1 MRRVWLIAWHGFMQH
16 VTSRPFLLGVMLPLF
31 YLLLV
36 GWVPNASQ
44 TQLAL
49 LGAPV
54 RHFAV
59 IDETGEM
66 TQVIDA
72 ALEHDRLARAMVML
86 NDYAVEQ
93 ADEDLLRQKD
103 PILAELVLDSD
114 PNSAAA
120 VKALKDKGG
129 AIAAFIALRPYL
141 KPGAPRFTEPKSQ
154 FFRIELPA
162 ELVGSDDLLKSAQ
175 PYLSAEKLIRG
186 PFGPVHLWAILVIPK
201 GIFDH
206 SERLTYL
213 SDDLNRPGLREF
225 LRVAID
231 QELKRR
237 EAITL
242 FVPDESTDR
251 ILNASAEIMS
261 IDPDPEKLGAVTGLK
276 QLRVL
281 GANIVYF
288 MLFFA
293 LFMTANMVVMAL
305 VEEKSNRVAELLL
318 SCVRAETLMAG
329 KLLTGLLLAL
339 FLVTVWIVTVTSTV
353 DIFFPSAKV
362 IVKELSSTLY
372 GPGQIF
378 QIGVFFALSY
388 LTVGAFFLAA
398 GSAAN
403 SISDAQAVVAP
414 ATLVTMP
421 ICMLPLAVAYAPDS
435 LFARFASYVPFF
447 SPFTMMVRSLS
458 SPEGIDVLGSLIVS
472 FLTLW
477 WLIRIVA
484 RVFRANLLR
493 PDTPATFTG
502 FLRDLFGT
510 PKKA

>member
-1 MRRVWLIAWHGFMQH
+1 MRRVWLIAWHGFVQH
-16 VTSRPFLLGVMLPLF
+16 ATSRPFLLGVVLPMF

-44 TQLAL
+44 SQLAL
-49 LGAPV
+49 LGSPV

-59 IDETGEM
+59 IDQTGSM
-66 TQVIDA
+66 IPVIDA
-72 ALEHDRLARAMVML
+72 AVDFDNATRA
-86 NDYAVEQ
+86 NYALTEYAKEN
-93 ADEDLLRQKD
+93 ADEDKLRAGSPELAGLLLDGD
-103 PILAELVLDSD
+103 PDSQ
-114 PNSAAA
+114 NA
-120 VKALKDKGG
+120 VQAMIAKGG
-129 AIAAFIALRPYL
+129 AIAAFIELRPYL
-141 KPGAPRFTEPKSQ
+141 KPGAPTYSEPPPR
-154 FFRIELPA
+154 FFRVELP
-162 ELVGSDDLLKSAQ
+162 EDLKGSDDQLKASK
-175 PYLSAEKLIRG
+175 PYLSAEKLIPG
-186 PFGPVHLWAILVIPK
+186 PFGPIQLWAILVIPK
-201 GIFDH
+201 GVLDGN
-206 SERLTYL
+206 ERVSYIC
-213 SDDLNRPGLREF
+213 DDLNRPGLREF
-225 LRVAID
+225 LRTAVD

-237 EAITL
+237 RAAATPLEPRQIN
-242 FVPDESTDR
+242 E
-251 ILNASAEIMS
+251 ILTASAQFTS
-261 IDPDPEKLGAVTGLK
+261 LDPDPEHLGAVTGLR

-353 DIFFPSAKV
+353 DLFFPAAKAV
-362 IVKELSSTLY
+362 VAELLETVSD
-372 GPGQIF
+372 PGQVL
-378 QIGVFFALSY
+378 QITVFFALSY

-421 ICMLPLAVAYAPDS
+421 ICMMPLAVAYAPDS

-458 SPEGIDVLGSLIVS
+458 SPEGIDVLGSFVVS
-472 FLTLW
+472 ALTLW
-477 WLIRIVA
+477 WLIRLVA
-484 RVFRANLLR
+484 RVFRTNLLR
-493 PDTPATFTG
+493 PDAPATFTG
-502 FLRDLFGT
+502 FLRDLFGSRR
-510 PKKA
+510 KA